1 MAVKM
6 PKKNGKNGIK
16 QVARFGLFWA
26 IIIFVALIF
35 YAVLFPAANLKEA
48 ALSDVVRRA
57 NEGKIAKLGC
67 RSSQSTGSAGF
78 AAWPAA
84 GKSRA
89 AGGSRPRPRR
99 DWRQ

>member
-35 YAVLFPAANLKEA
+35 YAVYSPLL
-48 ALSDVVRRA
+48 
-57 NEGKIAKLGC
+57 
-67 RSSQSTGSAGF
+67 T
-78 AAWPAA
+78 
-84 GKSRA
+84 
-89 AGGSRPRPRR
+89 
-99 DWRQ
+99 

>member
-57 NEGKIAKLGC
+57 NEGKIAKDAGLLD
-67 RSSQSTGSAGF
+67 RKSTRLNSSHHAISYAVF
-78 AAWPAA
+78 CLN
-84 GKSRA
+84 KKRRA
-89 AGGSRPRPRR
+89 HL
-99 DWRQ
+99 

>member
-57 NEGKIAKLGC
+57 NEGKIAKLEIQGNDIKVTAKDQNKPTE
-67 RSSQSTGSAGF
+67 RSV
-78 AAWPAA
+78 
-84 GKSRA
+84 
-89 AGGSRPRPRR
+89 
-99 DWRQ
+99 

>member
-35 YAVLFPAANLKEA
+35 YAVLFSAANLKEV

-57 NEGKIAKLGC
+57 NEGKIVKLEIPGGC
-67 RSSQSTGSAGF
+67 AGARPQACTG
-78 AAWPAA
+78 
-84 GKSRA
+84 RTT
-89 AGGSRPRPRR
+89 
-99 DWRQ
+99 